1 MEDELVLYTNPWS
14 RGRIARWM
22 MEEVGAP
29 YRTEIVAYGPEMKG
43 ADYLAINPMGK
54 VPALKHGDTVIT
66 EVAAIC
72 LYMADAFPDA
82 GLAPTP
88 SSPDRGRY
96 YRWMLFGAGP
106 VEQATV
112 NHALEFKVPEDKTQ
126 MAGYGSLDLVNR
138 VLDQHLSAH
147 QYVAGDSFTAADVYL
162 GSHISWGIEFGT
174 IEKTEALAAYAEK
187 VVSRPAA
194 IRAKEIDDALTP
206 KDAPNE

>member
-1 MEDELVLYTNPWS
+1 MADDLVLYTNPWS

-22 MEEVGAP
+22 MEEVGAS
-29 YRTEIVAYGPEMKG
+29 YRTEIVEYGPDMKC

-54 VPALKHGDTVIT
+54 VPALRHGETVIT

-82 GLAPTP
+82 GLAPLP
-88 SSPDRGRY
+88 NSHERGSY

-112 NHALEFKVPEDKTQ
+112 NHALEFTVPEDKTV
-126 MAGYGSLDLVNR
+126 MTGYGSLELINR
-138 VLDQHLSAH
+138 VLDRHLSSSA
-147 QYVAGDSFTAADVYL
+147 YVAGDRFTAADVYL
-162 GSHISWGIEFGT
+162 GSHVSWGMEFGT
-174 IEKTEALAAYAEK
+174 IEKTEALTAYANK

-194 IRAKEIDDALTP
+194 IRAKEIDDALRP
-206 KDAPNE
+206 KDAPAG